1 MSLNILLVGCNGAM
15 GRTITNIVSDND
27 QYIISVGIDRFPA
40 HALYPTY
47 QDFKDIKEQ
56 VDVIVDFSSKELLAS
71 ILAFST
77 ERKLPLVLCTTGYD
91 ENDYEAIKKASVGIP
106 IFNSSNMSYGVNV
119 VVKLIEQA
127 SRLMSEGYD
136 IEIIERHHNLKKDA
150 PSGTAKMMIRAINN
164 SLEDE
169 RNCVYGRAG
178 NESIRQEKEIGVHS
192 IRGGTISGDHSVI
205 FAGKDEVIE
214 IHHSALSK
222 RVFAEGALKAASYL
236 SGKKPG
242 LYDMNRMIENN

>member
-27 QYIISVGIDRFPA
+27 RYNISVGIDRIPE

-47 QDFKDIKEQ
+47 QDFSGIKEPI
-56 VDVIVDFSSKELLAS
+56 DVIVDFSSKELLAS

-91 ENDYEAIKKASVGIP
+91 ENDYEAIKKASAKTP

-127 SRLMSEGYD
+127 SRLMSDGYD

-164 SLEDE
+164 SLEEE
-169 RNCVYGRAG
+169 RNCIYGRAG
-178 NESIRQEKEIGVHS
+178 NESKRKEKEIGVHS